1 MKSNNLFSIL
11 LFVLAKRF
19 KRVRPISPLLVPF
32 TSCGENMAQISIL
45 VALCACCVI
54 IVRTDATLYPIIKRY
69 EIRENK
75 QYVNATV
82 EEVGDYEFNRT
93 YLLRMEALRE
103 IRDLKGGFSYSIRAF
118 DGAIQSALLSRSFDL
133 CEFIRR
139 PNSNRL
145 VKMYYDLTKRN
156 SNVPNCPYLA
166 GYIVTLNI
174 TATNFPIPGFIPET
188 DYMIETKIFTRA
200 GTMLILET
208 RWYGSLVKYENVH
221 KFY

>member
-103 IRDLKGGFSYSIRAF
+103 IRDLK
-118 DGAIQSALLSRSFDL
+118 SALLSRSFDL